1 MAGTSAST
9 RVRVKTRGLT
19 STDLR
24 TQLVVVACAPVL
36 ALLILGLTPGG
47 PTHDFDLKL
56 GILISVLAVSDL
68 LIEGV
73 ASVRGIEIGPTGV
86 TFRYLF
92 NSELGNWSDLVASSE
107 EARHSMWVV
116 IRLTKGNSPGRR
128 GHWITV
134 EQARAILEYPSGRDW
149 DLSAGV
155 AASLGLVGHSA

>member
-1 MAGTSAST
+1 MIGGDDNAPRRVRT
-9 RVRVKTRGLT
+9 RVLT
-19 STDLR
+19 YTDLR
-24 TQLVVVACAPVL
+24 TQLIVLACVPVL
-36 ALLILGLTPGG
+36 ALLVLGLTPGG
-47 PTHDFDLKL
+47 PIHDFDLKL

-73 ASVRGIEIGPTGV
+73 ASVRGIDIGPDGV

-92 NSELGNWSDLVASSE
+92 NSEFGKWSDLFASSE

-116 IRLTKGNSPGRR
+116 IRLTKGRSPGRR

-149 DLSAGV
+149 GLSAGV